1 MRIYPA
7 IDLKG
12 GKCVRLVQGLMER
25 STVYGDPVEMAL
37 KWKENGA
44 RFLHM
49 VDLDGAFD
57 GAGRNREA
65 VAKVVRE
72 TGLPV
77 QLGGGIRTLT
87 DIRECLELGVARVI
101 LGTVLVENPELAREA
116 AGLYPG
122 RIVAGIDAK
131 GGRAATRGWA
141 TDTGLT
147 AVDLALQMREAGI
160 CTVIYTDIARDGM
173 LGGPNIPET
182 KRLKEKTGL
191 EVIASGGVSRLSD
204 LAEVREA
211 GLDGVIV
218 GKALYSGA
226 FTLEDALKEE

>member
-12 GKCVRLVQGLMER
+12 GKCVRLVQGRMER

>member
-191 EVIASGGVSRLSD
+191 EVIASGGVSKLSD

>member
-1 MRIYPA
+1 MRVYPA

-12 GKCVRLVQGLMER
+12 GKCVRLVQGRMER

-37 KWKENGA
+37 KWKKAGA
-44 RFLHM
+44 GFLHM

-65 VAKVVRE
+65 VAKAVRE

-77 QLGGGIRTLT
+77 QLGGGIRTLE
-87 DIRECLELGVARVI
+87 DIRECLALGVTRVI
-101 LGTVLVENPELAREA
+101 LGTVLVENPELAKEA

-122 RIVAGIDAK
+122 RIAAGIDAK
-131 GGRAATRGWA
+131 AGKVATRGWA
-141 TDTGLT
+141 TDTDLT
-147 AVDLALQMREAGI
+147 AVDLALQMKAAGI
-160 CTVIYTDIARDGM
+160 GTVIYTDIARDGM

-191 EVIASGGVSRLSD
+191 EIIASGGVSRLSD
-204 LAEVREA
+204 LTKIRTA
-211 GLDGVIV
+211 GIDGVIV

>member
-101 LGTVLVENPELAREA
+101 LGTVLVENPELTQEA

-147 AVDLALQMREAGI
+147 AVDLALQMKEAGI